1 MVNSIENMCT
11 DVRVQYVN
19 PSAPEGVHLTDSPF
33 NFDTLSIGLVMRV
46 NMGIM

>member
-1 MVNSIENMCT
+1 M
-11 DVRVQYVN
+11 N

-46 NMGIM
+46 MGIM